1 MDKLIYQTP
10 RVDNVAL
17 DLGLNEIMLCASPMG
32 AQTEGFTEYE
42 LFEDQGQ

>member
-1 MDKLIYQTP
+1 MDKLIYQIPEMEYT
-10 RVDNVAL
+10 VL
-17 DLGLNEIMLCASPMG
+17 DLGLGAVLCASPMG